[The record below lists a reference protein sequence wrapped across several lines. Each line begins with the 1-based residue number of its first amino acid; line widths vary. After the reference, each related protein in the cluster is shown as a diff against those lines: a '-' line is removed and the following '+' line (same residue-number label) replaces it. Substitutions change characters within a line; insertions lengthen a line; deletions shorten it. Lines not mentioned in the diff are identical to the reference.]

1 MTKRFTPETLAI
13 ISGLLLSLSF
23 PPFDM
28 FFIAWGAWIPLW
40 VALQQNGWRKG
51 FKLGYI
57 TGFVFTLTTLYWIAN
72 NSGTSLLVASASMM
86 GTVAYLSLWFGL
98 FGLIISRTGRN
109 LGTNG
114 LWMAPA
120 FWVSVEF
127 LFSYHGYTL
136 AFPWLSLAMTQNFA
150 LPLQQIAEFGGIY
163 AISFWVMLLNTI
175 LYQLEFGKLS
185 VRTQQLV
192 WGILGFIIV
201 GSFIFGAVRMK
212 LVGQLHTSTIR
223 VGIIQT
229 NLDPHQKWVRSKKTK
244 HVESILEQSQKVVKD
259 SALIVIWPES
269 AVPAHLHYYPQF
281 DRKIR
286 SFVEQNGVS
295 IMAGAL
301 HHEEKNDDYQ
311 FFNSAFF
318 YSPGMPVAI
327 TSKQGLVPFAERI
340 PLVDTFPILANL
352 NIGQANF
359 QPGEESVVYPM
370 GSRDEVTDLGVL
382 ICYESADPFIFGSF
396 IENGADLMSIITNDA
411 WLGISPG
418 PYQHLAAGR
427 LRAIEHRIS
436 IARAAQTGIS
446 AMILPSGRIAASIA
460 LGQKGEIV
468 YDAPLGLKRTFY
480 SRYGNVFAL
489 AILLLSSLGMLIVV
503 FSKSSKTT

>member
-13 ISGLLLSLSF
+13 ISGLLLTLSF

-28 FFIAWGAWIPLW
+28 FFIAWVAWVPLW
-40 VALQQNGWRKG
+40 VALQQDGWQRG

-57 TGFVFTLTTLYWIAN
+57 TGFIFTLTSLNWIAN
-72 NSGTSLLVASASMM
+72 NSGTNFWVASASMM
-86 GTVAYLSLWFGL
+86 GSVAYLSLWFGL
-98 FGLIISRTGRN
+98 FGLMISRAGRN
-109 LGTNG
+109 LGTKG
-114 LWMAPA
+114 LWLAPA

-150 LPLQQIAEFGGIY
+150 LPIQQFAEYGGIY
-163 AISFWVMLLNTI
+163 AISFWVVLLNTI
-175 LYQLEFGKLS
+175 LFQLEFGKLT

-212 LVGQLHTSTIR
+212 VVGQMHATSIR

-229 NLDPHQKWVRSKKTK
+229 NLDPHQKWVRAKKTK
-244 HVESILEQSQKVVKD
+244 HVEAILEQSKRAVQD
-259 SALIVIWPES
+259 SATILIWPES
-269 AVPAHLHYYPQF
+269 AIPAHLHYYPQF

-286 SFVEQNGVS
+286 KFVERYGVS
-295 IMAGAL
+295 ILAGAL
-301 HHEEKNDDYQ
+301 HHEENHGDYQ

-327 TSKQGLVPFAERI
+327 YSKQGLVPFAERI
-340 PLVDTFPILANL
+340 PMVESFPILANL
-352 NIGQANF
+352 NFGQANF
-359 QPGEESVVYPM
+359 QPGKESMVYPM
-370 GSRDEVTDLGVL
+370 GSREDVTDLGAV
-382 ICYESADPFIFGSF
+382 ICYESADPFIFKSF
-396 IENGADLMSIITNDA
+396 IDNDADLMSIITNDA
-411 WLGISPG
+411 WLGNSPG

-436 IARAAQTGIS
+436 IVRAAQTGIS
-446 AMILPSGRIAASIA
+446 AMILPTGRIAKSIP
-460 LGQKGEIV
+460 LGEKGEIV
-468 YDAPLGLKRTFY
+468 YDAPIGLERTFY
-480 SRYGNVFAL
+480 SKHGNVFAL
-489 AILLLSSLGMLIVV
+489 SILLLSSLGLLWVILG
-503 FSKSSKTT
+503 KSVKPS